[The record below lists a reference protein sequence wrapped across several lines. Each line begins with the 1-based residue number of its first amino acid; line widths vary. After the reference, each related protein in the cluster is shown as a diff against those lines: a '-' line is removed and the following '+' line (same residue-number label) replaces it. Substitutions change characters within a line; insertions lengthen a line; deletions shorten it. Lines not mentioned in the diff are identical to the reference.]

1 MQIHELTYNKI
12 LLFVRFDLCTKPKIL
27 RGQPQGIA
35 PTDNVGAILYG
46 CSDLIIQL

>member
-1 MQIHELTYNKI
+1 MQIHELTYNKK
-12 LLFVRFDLCTKPKIL
+12 LLLVRFDPKQKIL

-46 CSDLIIQL
+46 CPDLIIQL